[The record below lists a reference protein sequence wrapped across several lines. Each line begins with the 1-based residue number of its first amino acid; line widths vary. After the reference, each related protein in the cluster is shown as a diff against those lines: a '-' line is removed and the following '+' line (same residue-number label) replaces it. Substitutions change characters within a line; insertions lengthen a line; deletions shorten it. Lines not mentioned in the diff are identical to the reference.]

1 MMDYLKLLLAL
12 GWRNLWRNRRRTLVI
27 LFAIALG
34 VWSMVTMAAFMRG
47 IIHQVVNDAINNLTG
62 HIQIHAPQYR
72 DDPVIEHSMKL
83 PSAALREVLQKNK
96 KIIAWSARVRV
107 PAVIASERESSGV
120 TLVGID
126 PNREITLS
134 FLFKATK
141 KGRYLKDVE
150 DKGVIIGR
158 KLAERLQT
166 GVGKRIVLMSQDRNN
181 EIADRGFRIVGIF
194 DATLESTE
202 LAYVFVGRSVVQ
214 KMLGMGQD
222 ISEIGIKTRDREVVD
237 AVTAKLRQAAPRLDI
252 QPWNVLQP
260 LLQARVTINNGFTI
274 IWFVVVF
281 VAMGFGL
288 VNTLLMAVF
297 ERTRE
302 FGLFQALGMRPRFIL
317 GQVMCEAF
325 FLLLI
330 GLAIGNL
337 LSLLTLQ
344 IYSDGIDVSGL
355 AKGAQMIGLSNV
367 IPLDSQFGDV
377 VVANALVIGL
387 GLLASFYP
395 AWRAARYVPV
405 EAITRT

>member
-1 MMDYLKLLLAL
+1 MIDHMQLLLAL

-34 VWSMVTMAAFMRG
+34 TWSMVTMAAFMRG
-47 IIHQVVNDAINNLTG
+47 IIHQVVNDSIDNLTG

-72 DDPVIEHSMKL
+72 NDPVIDHSMTP
-83 PSAALREVLQKNK
+83 PSAALKKVLDENKN
-96 KIIAWSARVRV
+96 ITAWAARVRV

-126 PNREITLS
+126 PNKEKTLS
-134 FLFKATK
+134 FIFKATK
-141 KGRYLKDVE
+141 KGRYLKNVE

-166 GVGKRIVLMSQDRNN
+166 GAGKRIVLMSQDPKN

-194 DATLESTE
+194 DAKLESTE
-202 LAYVFVGRSVVQ
+202 IAYVFVGRSVVQ
-214 KMLGMGQD
+214 AMLGMEQN
-222 ISEIGIKTRDREVVD
+222 ISEIGIRTKNREVVD
-237 AVTAKLRQAAPRLDI
+237 TVTSMLRQASAKLDI
-252 QPWNVLQP
+252 QPWNVLEP
-260 LLQARVTINNGFTI
+260 LLDARVTINNGFTI
-274 IWFVVVF
+274 IWFVIVF
-281 VAMGFGL
+281 IAMGFGL

-302 FGLFQALGMRPRFIL
+302 FGLFQALGMRPRYIL
-317 GQVMCEAF
+317 GQVICEAF

-330 GLAIGNL
+330 GLALGNL
-337 LSLLTLQ
+337 LSLLTQ
-344 IYSDGIDVSGL
+344 YIWSDGIDVSGL
-355 AKGAQMIGLSNV
+355 AKGAQMVGLSNV
-367 IPLDSQFGDV
+367 IPLKSQFDDV
-377 VVANALVIGL
+377 VVANTLIIGL